1 MKRIGSY
8 WPWVA
13 FIGFLLL
20 LPLAFPIPFVINNT
34 VEILIGALFG
44 VSLNL
49 LVGYTGLLSLGH
61 NAFLGLGSYT
71 AAILLREASFGIP
84 ATLLGLFLASGLFAL
99 FMGYLCTRL
108 TKFYF
113 AFLTLALSQIIYIII
128 VRWTSV
134 TGGFQGLKGGIPMP
148 PIRFFA
154 WSVDIAP
161 RLHFYY
167 FTVVLACASFI
178 VCKAVVGSPF
188 GWVLRCIRE
197 NALRA
202 QFIGINVRRYQVAV
216 FVISGMFGALSGGL
230 TALNINGSYPDQAEW
245 IRGADPIF
253 MILIGGMNTFFG
265 PVLGAGVMVFLN
277 TVLTTYTRFAPFFL
291 GFILVI
297 LVTVVRMGILDYIV
311 LKKKAW
317 GKVANRRTIKGFLF
331 RPSK

>member
-8 WPWVA
+8 WPWMA

-49 LVGYTGLLSLGH
+49 LIGYTGLLSLGH

-148 PIRFFA
+148 AYPVF
-154 WSVDIAP
+154 
-161 RLHFYY
+161 
-167 FTVVLACASFI
+167 CM
-178 VCKAVVGSPF
+178 
-188 GWVLRCIRE
+188 
-197 NALRA
+197 
-202 QFIGINVRRYQVAV
+202 VRGHCPQ
-216 FVISGMFGALSGGL
+216 
-230 TALNINGSYPDQAEW
+230 
-245 IRGADPIF
+245 
-253 MILIGGMNTFFG
+253 
-265 PVLGAGVMVFLN
+265 
-277 TVLTTYTRFAPFFL
+277 APFLLFYRRI
-291 GFILVI
+291 G
-297 LVTVVRMGILDYIV
+297 VRV
-311 LKKKAW
+311 FHS
-317 GKVANRRTIKGFLF
+317 VQSRRWISLRVGAQVYSRECLESPIH
-331 RPSK
+331 RH